1 MKRIISLMIAVFLL
15 SSCNLFEKKTELA
28 IEWKVVNKLGKNAT
42 YPIGLKYKKYSI
54 DTDSNKVFNTKK
66 IIKNIND
73 LNSKNLELILDENQ
87 KNRWTITE
95 NNWDNITYQVI
106 FPENNK
112 KQKFTKII
120 VPITYKPFQVIFT
133 DVVDGGIDRDNIFN
147 SIEKVAENNDL
158 YTYITNGIIKIS
170 SKDDKNCWK
179 GLYNITE
186 TSLFNKIFDRIND
199 FYDEFLTSNYY
210 SENEGYDVH
219 LVLSKYVYQFDN
231 EKLDLLDK
239 RLNSYK
245 NIETKIYLPE
255 YISETDTI
263 KTYNNLEISIVDSS
277 NKSIFD
283 NK

>member
-28 IEWKVVNKLGKNAT
+28 IEWKVVNKLGKNAKS
-42 YPIGLKYKKYSI
+42 PIGLKYKKYSI

-199 FYDEFLTSNYY
+199 FYDELLTSNYY

-219 LVLSKYVYQFDN
+219 LVLSKYVYQFDY